1 MNTCESFL
9 VTRKLVK
16 KKDEFFTKNPDEN
29 TPHLIAAWIMNA

>member
-16 KKDEFFTKNPDEN
+16 KKDEFFTKNSDEN
-29 TPHLIAAWIMNA
+29 TPHLIAA